1 MKKIFFPILLLL
13 VFAACGPSTKIEKSW
28 RDPGATLKPGDW
40 KKVLTVGLL
49 KDEATRRMVED
60 QLVARLKGA
69 GVASY
74 QYFTDKE
81 ITEEKAQGLKD
92 KLKADGFDGA
102 IIMRLV
108 EVEKE
113 TNYVPGSSS
122 FPTYY
127 GGFGPYY
134 YNSWNSFYS
143 PGYYTTDKIYH
154 VETNVYSI
162 AQDKLLWS
170 GITST
175 TNPSKTDKMFNE
187 VAEVV
192 AAKMRSEGFLQ

>member
-1 MKKIFFPILLLL
+1 
-13 VFAACGPSTKIEKSW
+13 
-28 RDPGATLKPGDW
+28 
-40 KKVLTVGLL
+40 
-49 KDEATRRMVED
+49 MVED
-60 QLVARLKGA
+60 QLVTRLKGA

-81 ITEEKAQGLKD
+81 ITEQKAQSLKD

-113 TNYVPGSSS
+113 TNYVPGTSS

-162 AQDKLLWS
+162 TQDKLFWS

-175 TNPSKTDKMFNE
+175 TNPSKADKMFNE

-192 AAKMRSEGFLQ
+192 ASKMRSEGFLQ